1 MLKGW
6 IRIRIR
12 INRQGIATGL
22 ELAAV
27 FYTARICPMIWGLLK
42 AFFSSIFFVRW
53 RLLRFLLDPLM
64 YQSSIG
70 STVLHSRCR
79 LKHITR
85 MILAMFIRLLSM
97 LLMLSV
103 LSMLLMLSM
112 LSYTH
117 NENYKRL
124 LSTAYIRIL
133 RCTVISVF

>member
-53 RLLRFLLDPLM
+53 RLLRFLLD
-64 YQSSIG
+64 SFDVSE
-70 STVLHSRCR
+70 
-79 LKHITR
+79 
-85 MILAMFIRLLSM
+85 FN
-97 LLMLSV
+97 SV
-103 LSMLLMLSM
+103 
-112 LSYTH
+112 Y
-117 NENYKRL
+117 
-124 LSTAYIRIL
+124 STALKVQIKTYHPKDS
-133 RCTVISVF
+133 CNVYSSFVNVVNVVSVVNVVNAVNVVVYT